1 MAKRKLGTSG
11 LEVAPLAFGG
21 NVFGWTADAATSFAL
36 LDAFTASGGN
46 LIDTADVYSSWKPGN
61 HGGESETI
69 IGEWLKRSGKRDQV
83 VIATKVGKPMGPAD
97 HGLSAAYVER
107 AVDASLR
114 RLQTDYIDLYFAHA
128 DDAETPLVET
138 LHAFT
143 RLVQQGKVRSIGA
156 SNYSAQRLTEALAV
170 SRRDGLASYQCLQP
184 LYNLCERGDYE
195 SSLEPVC
202 VAHGLGVMTFFALAS
217 GFLTGKYRSKADLGK
232 SVRGSGAGKYLNER
246 GLAIVAALDTVA
258 ATVGATPAQVAL
270 AWQIARPGITAP
282 IASATTPAQ
291 LDELVAAAR
300 LELDAPSIELIDR
313 VSRTTTP

>member
-1 MAKRKLGTSG
+1 MDKRKLGASG

-21 NVFGWTADAATSFAL
+21 NVFGWTADTATSFAL

-97 HGLSAAYVER
+97 HGLSAAYIER

-114 RLQTDYIDLYFAHA
+114 RLRTDYIDLYFAHA
-128 DDAETPLVET
+128 DDAETPLAET

-202 VAHGLGVMTFFALAS
+202 VAHGFGVIPYSSLAS
-217 GFLTGKYRSKADLGK
+217 GFLTGKYRTPSDADGKA
-232 SVRGSGAGKYLNER
+232 RGGGVKKYINER
-246 GLAIVAALDTVA
+246 GLHILAALDDVA
-258 ATVGATPAQVAL
+258 GRYRATPAQAAL
-270 AWQIARPGITAP
+270 AWQMARSSVTAP
-282 IASATTPAQ
+282 IASATSLAHLNELLGALQ
-291 LDELVAAAR
+291 LTLDAEALAR
-300 LELDAPSIELIDR
+300 LDHASAPG
-313 VSRTTTP
+313 